1 VTYDPNGKLLG
12 VIDILRRRKPP
23 PTPYDAL
30 RMRVWEGSLYIVR
43 VREQARRVDEL
54 QLPEAHWIEGD
65 ELAILPHWPPW
76 SA

>member
-1 VTYDPNGKLLG
+1 M
-12 VIDILRRRKPP
+12 IDILRRRKPP
-23 PTPYDAL
+23 ATPYDAL

-43 VREQARRVDEL
+43 VREQQRRIDEL

-65 ELAILPHWPPW
+65 ELAVLPHW